1 MSNNRFIIYVSDLSK
16 TTTFSKTTTWGV
28 GAANAV
34 IREVLIH
41 AA

>member
-1 MSNNRFIIYVSDLSK
+1 MSPNRFVIYVSDVCVSGL
-16 TTTFSKTTTWGV
+16 SKTTTWGV